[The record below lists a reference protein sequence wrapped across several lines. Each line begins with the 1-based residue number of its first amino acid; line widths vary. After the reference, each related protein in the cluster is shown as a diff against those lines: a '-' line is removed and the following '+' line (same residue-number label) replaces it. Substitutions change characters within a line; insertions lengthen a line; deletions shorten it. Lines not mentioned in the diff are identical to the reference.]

1 VVTETDVTTWLERT
15 FHLRDHGTTVRT
27 EVLAGTTTF
36 LTMVYIVF
44 VNPMI
49 LSGAG
54 MDFGAVLTAT
64 CLAAGLATWVMGFAA
79 NYPIAMAPGMGENV
93 FFVTAVVAMGLSWQA
108 ALAAVFVSGVVFV
121 ALNFFRLREMVLHA
135 IPASLKMAIAAGIG
149 LFIAWLGLKNAGVVV
164 AGADAFALGNL
175 AAPPTILALVG
186 TALTVGLM
194 ALRVRGAI
202 LIGIL
207 ASGLAALATGM
218 IVWQGFVAP
227 PPSLAPTFLALDLA
241 AIASLDVLPIVLI
254 FLFMAV
260 FDAIGTLV
268 AVGEQ
273 AGLMVDGKLP
283 RAGRALTAD
292 ASGTVVGALLGTS
305 TVTAYIESATGV
317 EEGGRTGLANVVT
330 GALFLVVLFF
340 SPVVHMIGEGVAV
353 EGVGVL
359 NPITAPAL
367 IVVGCLMA
375 RCVTR
380 IAWDDLT
387 EAFPA
392 FLILAGIPFFRS
404 IADGIAF
411 GFIAYP
417 ALKLLAGRPREA
429 SPLVYGLGAVLLA
442 RYLFL

>member
-1 VVTETDVTTWLERT
+1 VTAWLDRRFRLSEN
-15 FHLRDHGTTVRT
+15 GTSVRT
-27 EVLAGTTTF
+27 EALAGVTTF

-44 VNPMI
+44 VNPTI
-49 LSGAG
+49 LSAAG

-64 CLAAGLATWVMGFAA
+64 CLAAGLATWVMGLAA
-79 NYPIAMAPGMGENV
+79 NYPVAMAPGMGENV
-93 FFVTAVVAMGLSWQA
+93 FFVTAVTALGLSWQA

-121 ALNFFRLREMVLHA
+121 VLNFFRLREMVLHA
-135 IPASLKMAIAAGIG
+135 IPDSLKMAIATGIG
-149 LFIAWLGLKNAGVVV
+149 LFIAWLGLASAGVVV
-164 AGADAFALGNL
+164 AGADAFALGDL
-175 AAPPTILALVG
+175 SRAPTVLALAG
-186 TALTVGLM
+186 TALTVALM
-194 ALRVRGAI
+194 AARVRGAI

-207 ASGLAALATGM
+207 ACTVAALAAGM
-218 IVWQGFVAP
+218 IAWGGFVSAP
-227 PPSLAPTFLALDLA
+227 PSIAPTFLALDLGA
-241 AIASLDVLPIVLI
+241 LASWDVLPVVLV

-268 AVGEQ
+268 AVGER

-317 EEGGRTGLANVVT
+317 EAGGRTGLANVVT
-330 GALFLVVLFF
+330 GALFLVAPFF
-340 SPVVHMIGEGVAV
+340 APLVRTVGAGVPV
-353 EGVGVL
+353 EGGTL

-380 IAWDDLT
+380 IRWDDLT

-404 IADGIAF
+404 IADGLAF

-417 ALKLLAGRPREA
+417 AIKILAGRAREA
-429 SPLVYGLGAVLLA
+429 SPLIHALGALLLA